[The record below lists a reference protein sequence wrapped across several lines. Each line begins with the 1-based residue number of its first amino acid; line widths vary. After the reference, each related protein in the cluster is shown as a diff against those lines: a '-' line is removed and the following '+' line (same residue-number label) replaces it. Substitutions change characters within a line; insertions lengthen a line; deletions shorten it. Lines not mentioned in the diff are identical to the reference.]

1 MGVNFLQLKVRAC
14 RQKQGVLKPNM
25 YSSFYISF
33 ILNGKFL
40 SSVNVALMLFSHG
53 ISQSFLTLKLKGF
66 LII

>member
-14 RQKQGVLKPNM
+14 RQKQGVLKQNI

-40 SSVNVALMLFSHG
+40 SLVKVALMLLSHG
-53 ISQSFLTLKLKGF
+53 ISHSLSTLKLQDL